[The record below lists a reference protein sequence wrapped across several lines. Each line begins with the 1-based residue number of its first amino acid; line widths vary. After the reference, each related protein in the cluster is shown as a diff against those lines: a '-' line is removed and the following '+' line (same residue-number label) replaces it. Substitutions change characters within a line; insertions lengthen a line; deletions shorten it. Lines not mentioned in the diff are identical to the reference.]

1 MSASVHGFCGGPSRS
16 SPMTGRPNGPVSRP
30 PRTSWLEHRYSAY
43 PSASNAR
50 ARAAMS
56 SLVSGKRATL
66 ILGEPQGPG
75 AQADGH
81 DQMSIEAAIGRIA
94 QILTLQQRVRDPAS
108 LAAAGSDTSGGA
120 SLTATSGSGSSTD
133 FASALAS
140 AQGEGTGSAAAVQAA
155 SALDPAAAALG
166 TTLPTA
172 STNGSSSALDATGLV
187 GSTALP
193 GTTSGVATGGVSA
206 GVPSQVQAMTNQ
218 ATALIGKPYVWG
230 GGHAGW
236 GPQAGYDCSGFV
248 PAVLHAGGYLSSPA
262 DTVTLPSQPGIEQGT
277 GQYVTI
283 YDGTGSGENGHVI
296 IDINGQFYESGGETG
311 AWGGVGGIEKIGTPS
326 ASYLA
331 TFNAVLHPAG
341 L

>member
-1 MSASVHGFCGGPSRS
+1 MSASVHGFCGGPSRA
-16 SPMTGRPNGPVSRP
+16 SPTTGRPNGLVSSRA
-30 PRTSWLEHRYSAY
+30 RTSWLEHRYSAY
-43 PSASNAR
+43 PSATNAR

-81 DQMSIEAAIGRIA
+81 DQMSIEAAIGRID
-94 QILTLQQRVRDPAS
+94 QILTLQQQVRDPAS
-108 LAAAGSDTSGGA
+108 LAAPGSDTSGGA
-120 SLTATSGSGSSTD
+120 SLTATSGSGSTTD

-172 STNGSSSALDATGLV
+172 STNGSSSALDATGLLGSTGLV

-206 GVPSQVQAMTNQ
+206 GVPTQVQAMSNQ
-218 ATALIGKPYVWG
+218 ATALVGKPYVWG
-230 GGHAGW
+230 GGHSGW
-236 GPQAGYDCSGFV
+236 GPQTGYDCSGFV
-248 PAVLHAGGYLSSPA
+248 SAVLHAGGYLSSPQTT
-262 DTVTLPSQPGIEQGT
+262 DTLPSVPGIESGP

-283 YDGTGSGENGHVI
+283 YDRTDGNDGQPGHVI
-296 IDINGQFYESGGETG
+296 IDLGGQFYEAGGETG
-311 AWGGVGGIEKIGTPS
+311 TWGGGG
-326 ASYLA
+326 
-331 TFNAVLHPAG
+331 
-341 L
+341 